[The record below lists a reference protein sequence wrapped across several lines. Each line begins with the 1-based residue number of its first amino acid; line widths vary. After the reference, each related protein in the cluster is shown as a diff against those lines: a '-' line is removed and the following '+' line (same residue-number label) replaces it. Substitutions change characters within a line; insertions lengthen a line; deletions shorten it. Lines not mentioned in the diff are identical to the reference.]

1 MSQPFTLD
9 ELTPITIG
17 GVTYEVGTDGNVHI
31 PVSKDTEMT
40 VSLKQDGLK
49 RKDWYYSIDWEG
61 HGHFIHVSYDSL
73 VQGLELLLHSNED
86 RHE

>member
-9 ELTPITIG
+9 ELTSITIG
-17 GVTYEVGTDGNVHI
+17 GVTYEVGADCKVHI
-31 PVSKDTEMT
+31 PVPKDTEMT

-61 HGHFIHVSYDSL
+61 HGHFIHVSYGSL
-73 VQGLELLLHSNED
+73 VQGIELLLHSIED
-86 RHE
+86 CHE